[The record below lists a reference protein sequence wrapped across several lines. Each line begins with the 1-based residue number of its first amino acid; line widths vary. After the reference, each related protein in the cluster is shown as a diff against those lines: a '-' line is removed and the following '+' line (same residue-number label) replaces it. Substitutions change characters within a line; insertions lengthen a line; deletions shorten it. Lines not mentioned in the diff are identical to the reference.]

1 MLVKN
6 LQKLKY
12 KRFFKPIQR
21 QLLAA
26 VFGLLLVLGGE
37 YVKNGW
43 EMQPVMAQ
51 AMRPESV
58 AVMVYQRIP
67 DIPKENQYVR
77 QETGKVDPDN
87 TLISRLV
94 RYHQDVKKR
103 ATRFRLDW
111 KLTLADYLG
120 INEPIKADRYPGR
133 SSLQTNPLEGD
144 RKAIQSLNRRQ
155 REALVD
161 LLANAYQPQ
170 QADAQPANPNSNP
183 SSTNPTPT
191 PAQKPTP
198 SSPSLS
204 KPGDAQL
211 LMP

>member
-1 MLVKN
+1 MLGKN
-6 LQKLKY
+6 LQKLKS
-12 KRFFKPIQR
+12 KQLSQSIQR
-21 QLLAA
+21 QLLAT
-26 VFGLLLVLGGE
+26 VFGLLLVLGVG
-37 YVKNGW
+37 YVKNGL

-51 AMRPESV
+51 TARPESV
-58 AVMVYQRIP
+58 AVLVYQRIP

-77 QETGKVDPDN
+77 QESGKVDPEN

-120 INEPIKADRYPGR
+120 VNEPIKADRYPGR

-144 RKAIQSLNRRQ
+144 IKAIQSLNRRQ
-155 REALVD
+155 RDALID
-161 LLANAYQPQ
+161 LLADTYKPQ
-170 QADAQPANPNSNP
+170 QADAQPVNPNSKPSPNQNP
-183 SSTNPTPT
+183 QPSAT
-191 PAQKPTP
+191 PTP

-204 KPGDAQL
+204 NPGDAQL
-211 LMP
+211 LKP

>member
-6 LQKLKY
+6 LHKLKR
-12 KRFFKPIQR
+12 KQLSQSIQR

-26 VFGLLLVLGGE
+26 VFGLLLVLGME
-37 YVKNGW
+37 YVKNGL
-43 EMQPVMAQ
+43 EMRPVMAQ
-51 AMRPESV
+51 TARPESV
-58 AVMVYQRIP
+58 AVLVYQRIP

-77 QETGKVDPDN
+77 QETGKVDPEN

-120 INEPIKADRYPGR
+120 VNEPIKADRYPGR
-133 SSLQTNPLEGD
+133 SSLKTNPLEGD
-144 RKAIQSLNRRQ
+144 IKAIQNLNRRQ

-161 LLANAYQPQ
+161 LLANTYKPQ
-170 QADAQPANPNSNP
+170 QADAQPVNPNSKP
-183 SSTNPTPT
+183 SPNRTPQPSAT
-191 PAQKPTP
+191 PTP

-204 KPGDAQL
+204 NPGDAQL
-211 LMP
+211 LKP

>member
-1 MLVKN
+1 MLEKN

-12 KRFFKPIQR
+12 RQFFKSLQR

-26 VFGLLLVLGGE
+26 VFGLLLVLMGE
-37 YVKNGW
+37 YVKNGLV
-43 EMQPVMAQ
+43 MQPVMAQ
-51 AMRPESV
+51 SARPESV

-77 QETGKVDPDN
+77 QETGKVDADN

-120 INEPIKADRYPGR
+120 VNEPIKADRYPGR

-144 RKAIQSLNRRQ
+144 IKAIQNLNRRQ

-161 LLANAYQPQ
+161 LLANAYKPQ
-170 QADAQPANPNSNP
+170 QADAQPVNPNP
-183 SSTNPTPT
+183 TSSPNPTPQPSAT
-191 PAQKPTP
+191 PTP

-211 LMP
+211 LNP

>member
-1 MLVKN
+1 MLGKN
-6 LQKLKY
+6 LQKLKS
-12 KRFFKPIQR
+12 KQLSQSIQR
-21 QLLAA
+21 QLLAT
-26 VFGLLLVLGGE
+26 VFGLLLVLGVG
-37 YVKNGW
+37 YVKNGL

-51 AMRPESV
+51 TARPESV
-58 AVMVYQRIP
+58 AVLVYQRIP

-77 QETGKVDPDN
+77 QESGKVDPEN

-144 RKAIQSLNRRQ
+144 IKAIQSLNRRQ
-155 REALVD
+155 RDALID
-161 LLANAYQPQ
+161 LLADTYKPQ
-170 QADAQPANPNSNP
+170 QADAQPVNPNSKPSPNQNP
-183 SSTNPTPT
+183 QPSAT
-191 PAQKPTP
+191 PTP

-204 KPGDAQL
+204 NPGDAQL
-211 LMP
+211 LKP